1 MAAVEPYTHDVS
13 AENIRVISRKQFI
26 REFGENYQPGQ
37 HVTFLGPS
45 GRGKTRLASEL
56 LLEIRKHH
64 PEITVVVLHGKIK
77 GRDRTIE
84 SLSRRAGYP
93 IVSKWPPHGI
103 RKRYKI
109 RQNHGAILRPLSRAT
124 DDPDGENAAL
134 RAQYRRAIH
143 RGYQAP
149 RKKPIILLDDESAQT
164 HGDLKLMK
172 DCEGPLKRG
181 RPVCA
186 VWSLVQ
192 RGRFV
197 SYHVYD
203 QAEHVFIFYDPD
215 RNNQQRYSEIGD
227 VDARELTAMSRELK
241 TKTVADGS
249 TISEALYFRRSGN
262 QLAIVGI

>member
-1 MAAVEPYTHDVS
+1 MADVIPERD
-13 AENIRVISRKQFI
+13 AAQDIEHIPRKEFI
-26 REFGENYQPGQ
+26 REFGRDYQPGQ

-45 GRGKTRLASEL
+45 GRGKTSLAAAL

-84 SLSRRAGYP
+84 SLSERAGYP
-93 IVSKWPPHGI
+93 IVSRWPPRGLRNKHRI
-103 RKRYKI
+103 RK
-109 RQNHGAILRPLSRAT
+109 NHGAILRPLSRAT

-134 RAQYRRAIH
+134 RVQYRRAIH

-149 RKKPIILLDDESAQT
+149 RKHPVILLDDESAQT

-181 RPVCA
+181 RPVCG

-203 QAEHVFIFYDPD
+203 QAEYVFIFYDPD

-227 VDARELTAMSRELK
+227 VDPHELVALSRQLK
-241 TKTVADGS
+241 TRTVADGS
-249 TISEALYFRRSGN
+249 TISEALYFRRSGS